1 MVQIPEALFSHG
13 IANAIVSAETTMLK
27 RIKREVLQKT
37 EAVVGIAAIF
47 GLALVLGLR
56 FKKR

>member
-1 MVQIPEALFSHG
+1 
-13 IANAIVSAETTMLK
+13 MLK